1 MARHG
6 EAVAAAVVR
15 GGSHAGFAR
24 GFACGM
30 RSGPRRFSD
39 LRMRHIV
46 PHASHR
52 TRRSASLAPARLSV
66 FFLFALAS
74 RAMSGIPQCGWL
86 NSAPARAAYM
96 DAMPPPMSYA
106 SSQGSSCPPPM
117 AYASSQG
124 SSCCTLCEM
133 VSIGT
138 TYEEVNPVELGLH
151 SPSCSPIPWP
161 CKLAEF
167 VGPLQPL
174 IPWPERLA
182 RHCWLPRRTDPGRIS
197 SARADKMYRFLL
209 DVNERNGWQ

>member
-1 MARHG
+1 
-6 EAVAAAVVR
+6 
-15 GGSHAGFAR
+15 
-24 GFACGM
+24 M
-30 RSGPRRFSD
+30 RDALGAQKVQRP
-39 LRMRHIV
+39 

-52 TRRSASLAPARLSV
+52 TACVASYPALRVACAGAPQCV
-66 FFLFALAS
+66 FLFALAS

-96 DAMPPPMSYA
+96 AAM
-106 SSQGSSCPPPM
+106 PPPM

-133 VSIGT
+133 VSIGA

-151 SPSCSPIPWP
+151 SPSCSSIPWP

-197 SARADKMYRFLL
+197 SARADKMYRFWL